1 MILPLL
7 IFCSRICG
15 GSLHKYH
22 TNLDKKIREGIHMRK
37 MMPIGPL
44 MIEHRLIEKMIAVM
58 KKNLKTIEEKS
69 HITPGFIETTV
80 DFIRTYADR
89 CHHGKEEDIL
99 FRELKKKT
107 LSPQHRKIMEEL
119 IEEHVWGR
127 KATKALLGAYTR
139 SRQGNAESLSDVA
152 AHLKALVDLYP
163 EHIEKEDRHFF
174 RPVME
179 YFTQEERDAMLEE
192 GFAFDQKLIHEKYKD
207 IVTNAEKMFSP

>member
-1 MILPLL
+1 
-7 IFCSRICG
+7 
-15 GSLHKYH
+15 
-22 TNLDKKIREGIHMRK
+22 MRK

-58 KKNLKTIEEKS
+58 KEHLKAIEEQS
-69 HITPGFIETTV
+69 HIPSGFIEATV

-99 FRELKKKT
+99 FRELKKKSM
-107 LSPQHRKIMEEL
+107 SPQHKRTMEEL

-127 KATKALLGAYTR
+127 NTTKALLESYTSYR
-139 SRQGNAESLSDVA
+139 HGNAESLSGVI
-152 AHLKALVDLYP
+152 AHLKELIDFYP
-163 EHIEKEDRHFF
+163 VHIEKEDRHFF

-192 GFAFDQKLIHEKYKD
+192 GFEFDQKLIHEKYRD
-207 IVTNAEKMFSP
+207 IVENAEITFLG